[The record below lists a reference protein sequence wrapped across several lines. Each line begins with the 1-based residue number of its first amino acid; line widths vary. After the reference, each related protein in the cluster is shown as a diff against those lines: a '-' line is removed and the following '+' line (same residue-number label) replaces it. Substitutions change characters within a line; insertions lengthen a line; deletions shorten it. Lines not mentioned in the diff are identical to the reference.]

1 MPHVELLKAD
11 AFDDLVEQIAVSVTE
26 TAESATEAAE
36 SANLSEQSSVVS
48 SQAAAR
54 SEADAARALAAA
66 ANAQSSSRTVA
77 TWAALATLTGTTA
90 GEGAEVLDT
99 DTGTHTDPVVGGT
112 VANAGRYSWSASPAG
127 WRRIG
132 GTGLADKASLTQL
145 AALDAKKPDTVTVSR
160 PLDGALSQMVSR
172 PAALDFVSGGVVQTS
187 PVAYRAPASGDCR
200 FRIPLVGGERGA
212 TGCDVLIRVSSGAG
226 TITVDQR
233 TAADGVIAGTAVVAI
248 NEGRGIWAVRGIV
261 LQGTF
266 SHFRVR
272 VQNAA
277 AQPDLIFEAPVI
289 VRSGTVAVD
298 PARSGSLAAAD
309 LLAASKANGQRNL
322 WSVVS
327 SVQSVGTGSIVE
339 GRNISVPFGNV
350 FRVRVSASA
359 FAPSDQVTFLFHAS
373 QEFRFANSF
382 DMLPATGISG
392 GAGVILQA
400 RIRALGGGWY
410 MAERSNSE
418 AGAGAQAAYFEIVID
433 NRNGAAGQSLSQP
446 LVITEC
452 WIGRNVTDLPSMV
465 SVPAAVM
472 ETLASSGV
480 LTVFV
485 DPAGSDSASGSR
497 DAPVQSVTE
506 AMARGASR
514 VMLRKSATPHRIS
527 APLAISGRALEFIG
541 YTQPGDTATHANVWG
556 SVLLAHGAFTATAA
570 DPLVYFAPLAAHPG
584 GIWQVQSGA
593 YTRFGRV
600 QADPDGPR
608 APFAQAEANEVA
620 VRAGAGRWWWGAGSA
635 GNGLYLRPA
644 GDIWTGISFEV
655 PVVDLLLPLT
665 DARPTFDGVEFG
677 FARKRWAEL
686 VRSTAISR
694 RSRFGRTG
702 DDSGIYLPAG
712 ASHWLD
718 EGGCEY
724 FEAGN
729 DNISMSG
736 GGGAVTFLGLSI
748 SYSAIG
754 DGLAPHGNGNRIRAQ
769 GLKITGNGKQGFVDV
784 GISDTELIDCDFRGN
799 AERDLLII
807 PNIAG
812 AARASIRGLIADEA
826 EISIGSATSFAVS
839 VDDHRG
845 PLTVNAQAKIRG
857 HRVVRQGLDALRVD
871 GGTVDVED
879 FYYSGASD
887 GVDLR
892 GGTLTLRTGQVLRCA
907 AGIRQSGGTLVLDAA
922 APVDLF
928 ENVTQFVGVSA
939 ADQAKT
945 LCNNARV
952 ATAAYDPPS
961 LEPGSVAPIQA
972 ITVLGAALGDR
983 AEATFSLNMQGVA
996 LDAWVSA
1003 ADTVSYQFRNPAG
1016 AAGSVDLGAGS
1027 VRVSARRG

>member
-1 MPHVELLKAD
+1 MAVLRTRVTGPVMLPDGSPAPDGCKVIFRLRSWDRQDGALIMRGPKEAPVIGGAIDVTLERTASGERGSLYDVFYTYPNAATRGQWLEEQLGSISLTGPGPVALADLLAIPAPVPDVPDALAQALGAAAEAKAMVVNAD
-11 AFDDLVEQIAVSVTE
+11 QVHADRVA
-26 TAESATEAAE
+26 AEAA
-36 SANLSEQSSVVS
+36 
-48 SQAAAR
+48 R
-54 SEADAARALAAA
+54 DAAIDAGSWDYKP
-66 ANAQSSSRTVA
+66 ANAT
-77 TWAALATLTGTTA
+77 ALTAITGMTA
-90 GEGAEVLDT
+90 GQTALVLDT
-99 DTGTHTDPVVGGT
+99 MHVWQYNGSAWVDTGE
-112 VANAGRYSWSASPAG
+112 SP
-127 WRRIG
+127 
-132 GTGLADKASLTQL
+132 LADKASLTQL

-172 PAALDFVSGGVVQTS
+172 AAALDFASGGVVQTS

-514 VMLRKSATPHRIS
+514 VMLRQSTTPHRVS
-527 APLAISGRALEFIG
+527 APLVVSGRAMEFIG
-541 YTQPGDTATHANVWG
+541 YTQTGDTADHAKVWG
-556 SVLLAHGAFTATAA
+556 SVLLAQGNFTATAA

-584 GIWQVQSGA
+584 GIWQVQSGIYA
-593 YTRFGRV
+593 RFGRV

-608 APFAQAEANEVA
+608 APFAQAEANEAA
-620 VRAGAGRWWWGAGSA
+620 VGTGDGRWWWGAGSE
-635 GNGLYLRPA
+635 GTGLYLRPN
-644 GDIWTGISFEV
+644 GDTWTGISFEV
-655 PVVDLLLPLT
+655 PVVDVLLPLT
-665 DARPTFDGVEFG
+665 DARPTFDCVEFG

-686 VRSTAISR
+686 VRSTVISR

-712 ASHWLD
+712 PSHWLD
-718 EGGCEY
+718 DGSCEY

-729 DNISMSG
+729 DNISMN
-736 GGGAVTFLGLSI
+736 GGGAALTFLGLS
-748 SYSAIG
+748 SVHSAIG
-754 DGLAPHGNGNRIRAQ
+754 DGIAPHGNGNRIRGQ
-769 GLKITGNGKQGFVDV
+769 GIKVSGNGKQGFVDV
-784 GISDTELIDCDFRGN
+784 GISDTELLNCDFRGN
-799 AERDLLII
+799 AERDLLIM

-812 AARASIRGLIADEA
+812 ASRVSLRGVIADEA
-826 EISIGSATSFAVS
+826 EVVIGSATSLAVS
-839 VDDHRG
+839 VFDHRG
-845 PLTVNAQAKIRG
+845 PLTLDAQATVRG
-857 HRVVRQGLDALRVD
+857 HRVVRQGQDALRVN
-871 GGTVDVED
+871 GGVVDAED

-907 AGIRQSGGTLVLDAA
+907 VGMRQSGGTLVLDLD
-922 APVDLF
+922 APV
-928 ENVTQFVGVSA
+928 NVLGNTAQFTGVSGD
-939 ADQAKT
+939 DQAKT
-945 LCNNARV
+945 V
-952 ATAAYDPPS
+952 
-961 LEPGSVAPIQA
+961 SV
-972 ITVLGAALGDR
+972 
-983 AEATFSLNMQGVA
+983 
-996 LDAWVSA
+996 
-1003 ADTVSYQFRNPAG
+1003 PA
-1016 AAGSVDLGAGS
+1016 V
-1027 VRVSARRG
+1027 